1 MNDKLDLYIKEQKIK
16 KLEKKVYRLEKEL
29 LIKELEYKDL
39 VKRYTKQNNE
49 LVILKAKLYGGSNDN
64 IRSE

>member
-1 MNDKLDLYIKEQKIK
+1 MNNNFEEYVKEQKIK
-16 KLEKKVYRLEKEL
+16 KLEKKIYRLEKEL
-29 LIKELEYKDL
+29 LMKELEYKDL

-49 LVILKAKLYGGSNDN
+49 LCVLKAKLYGGSNDN